1 MRRLFIVGDDAFIV
15 HGMRFALRYAS
26 GVSLFG
32 VVDGHGKVREAIR
45 EAQPDIVV
53 VDGLNDKDIAARRVR
68 EVRDAAPTAA
78 IVLLSAPVDDPSI
91 QEVLEAGVLA
101 CVAGTLPASDAERPV
116 AARAITGPAPV
127 PTPVPAPAPT
137 PVAAVAPR
145 PDPPAE
151 EESRPAAH
159 RTPLTAR
166 ELEIL
171 RAVAE
176 GHTNAHVGRQ
186 LWVTEQTVKFH
197 LSNIYRKL
205 GVSNRTEASRY
216 ALLHGLATLPRR
228 PAPADADAPRLRE
241 AG

>member
-32 VVDGHGKVREAIR
+32 VVDGHGQVREAIS

-53 VDGLNDKDIAARRVR
+53 VDGLGDAQVAARRVR
-68 EVRDAAPTAA
+68 EVREAAPTAA
-78 IVLLSAPVDDPSI
+78 ILLLSAPVDDPAL
-91 QEVLEAGVLA
+91 QEVLEAGVVA
-101 CVAGTLPASDAERPV
+101 CLSGSLPASEVDRTTPRPV
-116 AARAITGPAPV
+116 AV
-127 PTPVPAPAPT
+127 PTPVESPPAT
-137 PVAAVAPR
+137 LVAAAGAPDDDDGAR
-145 PDPPAE
+145 PTNG
-151 EESRPAAH
+151 

-216 ALLHGLATLPRR
+216 ALLHGLASVPRR
-228 PAPADADAPRLRE
+228 QPPPTEAVDLPRLRE
-241 AG
+241 VGSARAR